1 MARLRHSCLLF
12 GKDRIRRFD
21 AAIGEQAS
29 LVEHVAAEASLGKC
43 VSSSLKV
50 DLHLSHLNEHQAGL
64 IWLAAAHHHASC
76 YLMLSAT
83 GFC

>member
-1 MARLRHSCLLF
+1 MARLRDSCLVF
-12 GKDRIRRFD
+12 WKDRIRRFH
-21 AAIGEQAS
+21 AAIGEQLS

-50 DLHLSHLNEHQAGL
+50 DLHLFHLNEHQTGL

-76 YLMLSAT
+76 YLMLRAT
-83 GFC
+83 GCC